1 MSQRLNK
8 HLKAFLPSASGES
21 SVQLAAFFGA
31 LAVLV
36 ALVSTPFLDKAS
48 KQFAENQSFGVDP
61 VVTSSVK
68 KPKRYT
74 IRKSVLD
81 NQKNPYP
88 Q

>member
-1 MSQRLNK
+1 MKLDGGTKSLHRF
-8 HLKAFLPSASGES
+8 LKCKSGES

-48 KQFAENQSFGVDP
+48 QSYAENRSFGIDQ
-61 VVTSSVK
+61 VVTGSVK
-68 KPKRYT
+68 KAKRYT

-81 NQKNPYP
+81 KP
-88 Q
+88 QQR